1 MTIRRVSTEKFEV
14 KTPTILYIWDI
25 LEKMLLIRRV
35 FRKNVFVLQEI
46 LVILLYITFFWK
58 NVIYPSSFQVSL
70 MVSPCFFQKKM
81 LYITQ
86 N

>member
-46 LVILLYITFFWK
+46 LVILLYITFFLEK
-58 NVIYPSSFQVSL
+58 CYLSVEFSSEFNGKSV
-70 MVSPCFFQKKM
+70 FFPKKM

>member
-70 MVSPCFFQKKM
+70 MVSLCFFQKKC
-81 LYITQ
+81 YI
-86 N
+86 

>member
-58 NVIYPSSFQVSL
+58 NVIYLSSFQVSL
-70 MVSPCFFQKKM
+70 MVSLCFFQKKC
-81 LYITQ
+81 YI
-86 N
+86 